1 MGLKAS
7 EGEQVHICCIFLIDI
22 GKSINKQNCGVSCP
36 RNTLENDMVT
46 IGWSPVARLTDHHA
60 SGRQL
65 NPPRLQ
71 ETSRFNGKTT

>member
-36 RNTLENDMVT
+36 RNTLENDMVP
-46 IGWSPVARLTDHHA
+46 GGSTD
-60 SGRQL
+60 R
-65 NPPRLQ
+65 PPCFWKAI
-71 ETSRFNGKTT
+71 ESTPFTGNI